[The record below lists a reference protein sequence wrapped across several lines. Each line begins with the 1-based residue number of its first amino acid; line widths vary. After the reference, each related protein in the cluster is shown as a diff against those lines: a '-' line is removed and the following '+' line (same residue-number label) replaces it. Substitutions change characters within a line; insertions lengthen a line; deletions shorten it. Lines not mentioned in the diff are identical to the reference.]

1 MLSIL
6 VDLPREIVKKPQISV
21 VQVIRDHLTTNL
33 WGIELFFMLEDESL
47 FNPRVGSQVQTTRGY
62 PFTKGPSKLGRIAAS
77 RMFLFLPIN

>member
-33 WGIELFFMLEDESL
+33 WGIELFLCWKM
-47 FNPRVGSQVQTTRGY
+47 RVCLTLGLVPKYKLRGDTHSQKDPQNWVGLRL
-62 PFTKGPSKLGRIAAS
+62 LGC
-77 RMFLFLPIN
+77 FYFFQ